1 MPVYKYEGDKWVEGL
16 NSNGEKEI
24 KNAFSYTINRDPS
37 NDKKILKVEEGSVF
51 IVANPRFKSHEKFG
65 RFESYANKHD
75 YGWDKVSTKEGTI
88 VYSRL
93 WLNTNDDMKAA
104 KLFMEY
110 YKKDIRVQREK
121 ELKDEERIE
130 ALRCLLNTKEV
141 E

>member
-1 MPVYKYEGDKWVEGL
+1 MPVYKYEGDKLVEGL

-24 KNAFSYTINRDPS
+24 KNVFSYTINRDPS

-65 RFESYANKHD
+65 HFESYAKK
-75 YGWDKVSTKEGTI
+75 YWDKISTKEGVI

-93 WLNTNDDMKAA
+93 WLAEEDENKAA
-104 KLFMEY
+104 RLFIEY

-141 E
+141 K